1 VKYKNETNLSIR
13 IPVAREFPPLS
24 NMLAGIFFVNLAL
37 KTREAEMKFFISE
50 KLYCIIQM
58 VKY

>member
-13 IPVAREFPPLS
+13 IPVAREFPPSS

-37 KTREAEMKFFISE
+37 KREKPRWNSLFRKNYIA
-50 KLYCIIQM
+50 
-58 VKY
+58 